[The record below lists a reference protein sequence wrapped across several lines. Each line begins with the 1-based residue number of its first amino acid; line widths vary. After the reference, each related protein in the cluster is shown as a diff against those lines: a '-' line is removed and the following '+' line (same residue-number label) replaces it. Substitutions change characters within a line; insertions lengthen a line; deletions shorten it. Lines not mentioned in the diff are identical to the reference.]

1 MNKMI
6 RITTAIATLGLLATC
21 TDLETDEV
29 DSQVIV
35 NTGGA
40 TNALSGSS
48 PGRILQCSGVLL
60 LTRQEFIPWLNTLLM
75 N

>member
-6 RITTAIATLGLLATC
+6 RIMTAIVTLGLLATC

-35 NTGGA
+35 NTGGTTNVDPVA
-40 TNALSGSS
+40 ALEGSYNALG
-48 PGRILQCSGVLL
+48 C
-60 LTRQEFIPWLNTLLM
+60 FY
-75 N
+75 